1 MRWWRIERR
10 LSNEGRFY
18 LYMVFTI
25 AVVAYI
31 VVPWATQFFGGF
43 GGYNPAYYEPRDFE
57 RQDYIGRSPDI
68 GRSPFESVFFSQF
81 YPNWWQVALK
91 LLLLFLVGFLWFV
104 TYSSSSFGGSGPRSR
119 RR

>member
-1 MRWWRIERR
+1 MAVRWWRIERR
-10 LSNEGRFY
+10 LSHEGRFY

-31 VVPWATQFFGGF
+31 VVPWVTQFFGGF

-57 RQDYIGRSPDI
+57 RQDYIGRSPL
-68 GRSPFESVFFSQF
+68 ENMFFGQF
-81 YPNWWQVALK
+81 YPNWWRIALK
-91 LLLLFLVGFLWFV
+91 LLLLFLVGFLWFA
-104 TYSSSSFGGSGPRSR
+104 TYSSASFVGSGPRSR